1 VSHASVFLSYSQ
13 EDKPW
18 AEAFAKALRRRG
30 LSLWL
35 DEGDLKAGED
45 SVDEAVDAALRQSE
59 TVVLLLGPGSV
70 ERPSLFFE
78 LGAAL
83 AMRKRIIPI
92 LSEGM
97 ERSKIPVPLLHGRY
111 LMKKNPQETAQEVA
125 QAVAA

>member
-1 VSHASVFLSYSQ
+1 VSPPSVFLSYSH

-18 AEAFAKALRRRG
+18 AEAFAKALRKKG

-35 DEGDLKAGED
+35 DEADLKIGD
-45 SVDEAVDAALRQSE
+45 SVNEAVDAALRQSE